1 MRRTLIATA
10 ALLAAGWAWT
20 QTVTPAEIL
29 ARARAASGGAAW
41 DAVKGLRIH
50 AKVQMGGMSGNA
62 ETVQDARTGR
72 YVSRFELGPARGAEG
87 FDGAQAW
94 SQDDS
99 GQVRVE
105 EGGDAREGA
114 ANEAYR
120 TAMAYW
126 YPERWPAAVESA
138 GDRAEGARSFHIVR
152 ITPRGG
158 RPFEIWIDAATSL
171 PDRTVEKAAMETQT
185 VLLSDYR
192 EVHGV
197 KLPFA
202 TRQTNGEV
210 RYDQLV
216 TVDNVEVNPALPDGA
231 FATPPPPAADFT
243 LAGGATSTTVPFE
256 LINNHIYVPIRLNGH
271 GPYRLLCD
279 TGGMNVVTPEL
290 ARELGLKSEGA
301 LQGRGVGEK
310 TEDFALSRLDAV
322 QIGDATIK
330 SQLAVVLP
338 LTPFSDVEGIP
349 SLGLV
354 GYEVFKRFV
363 VTIDYEHG
371 RLTLTQPSAFT
382 YRGAG
387 TVVPFTFNEHIPQ
400 VEGSIDGVPG
410 RFDIDTGSRASVDLL
425 GPFVEKNSLAAHFK
439 KSIETVTGWG
449 VGGPARGVVGRG
461 TSLRL
466 GGVEIVNPVV
476 MLSTQKKGAFSDPY
490 VAGNVGGGI
499 LKRFTVTFDYARKQ
513 IIFEPNAAFGAPDVW
528 DRSGM
533 WVNVAGDALV
543 VVDSTAGGPA
553 AEAGVKAG
561 DRIVAVDGV
570 PAAKVRLPDLRTR
583 FRTDPPGTRV
593 ELTLADQGGTRKV
606 TLTLRDLV

>member
-1 MRRTLIATA
+1 MRRTVIATA
-10 ALLAAGWAWT
+10 ALLTAGWAWT
-20 QTVTPAEIL
+20 QTVTPAEVL
-29 ARARAASGGAAW
+29 ARAKAASGGAAW
-41 DAVKGLRIH
+41 DAVTGLRVR
-50 AKVQMGGMSGNA
+50 AKVRMGGMNGA
-62 ETVQDARTGR
+62 VETLQDARAGR
-72 YVSRFELGPARGAEG
+72 YVSRIELGPAREAEG

-99 GQVRVE
+99 GQVRAE

-114 ANEAYR
+114 ADEAYR
-120 TAMAYW
+120 TALAFW
-126 YPERWPAAVESA
+126 YPERWPASIEGA
-138 GDRAEGARSFHIVR
+138 GDREEGARRFRVVR

-158 RPFEIWIDAATSL
+158 RPFELWIDAATSL
-171 PDRTVEKAAMETQT
+171 PDRTVEKTAAETRT
-185 VLLSDYR
+185 VLFSDYR
-192 EVHGV
+192 EVQGV
-197 KLPFA
+197 KVPFA
-202 TRQTNGEV
+202 YRQTNGEAK
-210 RYDQLV
+210 YDQLISV
-216 TVDNVEVNPALPDGA
+216 DTVELNPELSDGT
-231 FATPPPPAADFT
+231 FAPPPPPAADFT

-256 LINNHIYVPIRLNGH
+256 LINNHIYIPVKLNGR

-279 TGGMNVVTPEL
+279 TGGANVVTPEL
-290 ARELGLKSEGA
+290 AHELGLKSEGA

-310 TEDFALSRLDAV
+310 SEDMALSRLDTV
-322 QIGDATIK
+322 QIGEATMR
-330 SQLAVVLP
+330 SQLAIVLP
-338 LTPFSDVEGIP
+338 FTQLSDVEGIP
-349 SLGLV
+349 VLGLV

-371 RLTLTQPSAFT
+371 RLTLTQPSAFA

-425 GPFVEKNSLAAHFK
+425 APFVAKNSLAAHFK
-439 KSIETVTGWG
+439 KGVETVTGWG

-490 VAGNVGGGI
+490 VAGNVGGGV

-513 IIFEPNAAFGAPDVW
+513 IVLEPNAAFAAPDVW

-593 ELTLADQGGTRKV
+593 ELTLASEGGTREV